1 MSGNDALEKIVGSGN
16 VLDSQDILEE
26 YSSDLSFVPR
36 RRPRCVVRP
45 GTAEDVKGIVKWAN
59 ETMTP
64 LVPMSSGPPHF
75 RGDTVPAMG
84 GSVIVDFSRMKKIIR
99 IDPRNWVAMVEPGV
113 TFAELHPELE
123 KAGLSTYTPLCPRSS
138 KSVAVSMLEREP
150 ITIPAHHWDALD
162 PFLCAE
168 IIFGTGD
175 KLRSG
180 EAAGPDSIEEQWKIG
195 KAQMVPFGLGQF
207 DESRLISG
215 AQGTIGI
222 ITWAT
227 MKCRPSSTLTRTF
240 LISSETIEPL
250 LDLSYRLIR
259 VRLGETCF
267 IVNDLNLASLLAQS
281 PEEIRDLRAALPPWV
296 LVVTF
301 EGYGVLPEEKVAYQE
316 ADFRDM
322 LKQAGNLKPIH
333 TVGSFSDE
341 DVSNI
346 LSKPS
351 AEPYWKLRY
360 KGGFSDVFFLTTLNK
375 TPAFI
380 GAMSTL
386 AQSRRFPTED
396 IGVYVQ
402 PIVQGTSC
410 HLEFDLFFDPTDST
424 QTARARSVTTEGVYD
439 LANMGAF
446 FSRPYGAWAKI
457 AYSRAAETNILQ
469 RKVKK
474 IFDPNNVLNPGRLC
488 F

>member
-1 MSGNDALEKIVGSGN
+1 
-16 VLDSQDILEE
+16 
-26 YSSDLSFVPR
+26 
-36 RRPRCVVRP
+36 VVRP
-45 GTAEDVKGIVKWAN
+45 GTADEVMRIVKWAN

-64 LVPMSSGPPHF
+64 LVPVSSGPPHF
-75 RGDTVPAMG
+75 RGDTVPGMG
-84 GSVIVDFSRMKKIIR
+84 GSVIIDLSRMKKIIR

-113 TFAELHPELE
+113 TFADLQPELE
-123 KAGLSTYTPLCPRSS
+123 KAGLSTYTPLCPRGS

-150 ITIPAHHWDALD
+150 ITLPAHHWDALD

-180 EAAGPDSIEEQWKIG
+180 EAAGPDSIEDQWKIG

-227 MKCRPSSTLTRTF
+227 VKCRPSSTLTRAF

-267 IVNDLNLASLLAQS
+267 IVNDLNFASLLAKS
-281 PEEIRDLRAALPPWV
+281 PEEIRDLRAALPQWV
-296 LVVTF
+296 LVVTL
-301 EGYGVLPEEKVAYQE
+301 EGYGPLPEDKVQYQE
-316 ADFRDM
+316 ADFRDL
-322 LKQAGNLKPIH
+322 LKQAGNLRPTH
-333 TVGSFSDE
+333 TVGGFSDD
-341 DVSNI
+341 DVSDLLI
-346 LSKPS
+346 KPS
-351 AEPYWKLRY
+351 DEPYWKLRY
-360 KGGFSDVFFLTTLNK
+360 KGGFSDIFFLNTLDK
-375 TPAFI
+375 SPAFI
-380 GAMSTL
+380 RAMPAL
-386 AQSRRFPTED
+386 AHSRRFPPDD
-396 IGVYVQ
+396 IGVYIQ

-410 HLEFDLFFDPTDST
+410 HLEFDLFHDPTDST
-424 QTARARSVTTEGVYD
+424 QTERARSLVTEGAYD

-446 FSRPYGAWAKI
+446 FSRPYGPWAKI

>member
-1 MSGNDALEKIVGSGN
+1 MSVWM
-16 VLDSQDILEE
+16 VIL
-26 YSSDLSFVPR
+26 L
-36 RRPRCVVRP
+36 
-45 GTAEDVKGIVKWAN
+45 GTAFGGALIVWHNVSKTKHVSEEMLVK
-59 ETMTP
+59 
-64 LVPMSSGPPHF
+64 
-75 RGDTVPAMG
+75 
-84 GSVIVDFSRMKKIIR
+84 
-99 IDPRNWVAMVEPGV
+99 
-113 TFAELHPELE
+113 
-123 KAGLSTYTPLCPRSS
+123 Y
-138 KSVAVSMLEREP
+138 
-150 ITIPAHHWDALD
+150 
-162 PFLCAE
+162 
-168 IIFGTGD
+168 
-175 KLRSG
+175 
-180 EAAGPDSIEEQWKIG
+180 
-195 KAQMVPFGLGQF
+195 
-207 DESRLISG
+207 
-215 AQGTIGI
+215 
-222 ITWAT
+222 
-227 MKCRPSSTLTRTF
+227 
-240 LISSETIEPL
+240 
-250 LDLSYRLIR
+250 
-259 VRLGETCF
+259 
-267 IVNDLNLASLLAQS
+267 
-281 PEEIRDLRAALPPWV
+281 
-296 LVVTF
+296 
-301 EGYGVLPEEKVAYQE
+301 
-316 ADFRDM
+316 RDM

-380 GAMSTL
+380 GAMSPL

>member
-1 MSGNDALEKIVGSGN
+1 MSDNNALEDIVGTGN
-16 VLDSQDILEE
+16 VLDGIDILRE
-26 YSSDLSFVPR
+26 YSSDLSFVPS
-36 RRPRCVVRP
+36 RRPRCVAKP
-45 GTAEDVKGIVKWAN
+45 STADEVQGIVKWAN

-64 LVPMSSGPPHF
+64 LVPVSSGPPHF
-75 RGDTVPAMG
+75 RGDTIPAMG
-84 GSVIVDFSRMKKIIR
+84 GSVIIDLSRMKKIIR
-99 IDPRNWVAMVEPGV
+99 IDPINWVVMVEPGV
-113 TFAELHPELE
+113 TFGELQPELE
-123 KAGLSTYTPLCPRSS
+123 KAGLSTYTPLCPRGS
-138 KSVAVSMLEREP
+138 KSVALSMLEREP

-180 EAAGPDSIEEQWKIG
+180 EAAGPDSIEDQWKIG

-227 MKCRPSSTLTRTF
+227 VKCRPSSTRTRTF

-267 IVNDLNLASLLAQS
+267 IVNDLKFASLLGKNQ
-281 PEEIRDLRAALPPWV
+281 EEIRELRAALPRWI
-296 LVVTF
+296 LVVTL
-301 EGYGVLPEEKVAYQE
+301 EGYGPLPEGKVEYQE

-322 LKQAGNLKPIH
+322 LKQAGNLRH
-333 TVGSFSDE
+333 LQNVLSFSE
-341 DVSNI
+341 DDI
-346 LSKPS
+346 TKLLTKPS
-351 AEPYWKLRY
+351 DEPYWKLRY
-360 KGGFSDVFFLTTLNK
+360 KGGFSDIFFLNTLDNS
-375 TPAFI
+375 PAFI
-380 GAMSTL
+380 GAMHTL
-386 AQSRRFPTED
+386 AHSRRFPSED
-396 IGVYVQ
+396 IGVYIQ

-410 HLEFDLFFDPTDST
+410 HLEFDLFYDATDST
-424 QTARARSVTTEGVYD
+424 QTERAQSLVTEGAYD

-446 FSRPYGAWAKI
+446 FSRPYGTWAKI

>member
-1 MSGNDALEKIVGSGN
+1 MSGNDLLEKIVGKGN
-16 VLDSQDILEE
+16 VLDSPDILEE
-26 YSSDLSFVPR
+26 YSSDLSFVSQT
-36 RRPRCVVRP
+36 RPRCIVRP
-45 GTAEDVKGIVKWAN
+45 GTSGEVQDVVKWAN
-59 ETMTP
+59 KTMTP
-64 LVPMSSGPPHF
+64 LVPVSSGPPHF

-84 GSVIVDFSRMKKIIR
+84 GSVIVDLRRMKKIIR
-99 IDPRNWVAMVEPGV
+99 IDPKNRVAMVEPGV
-113 TFAELHPELE
+113 TFAELQPELE
-123 KAGLSTYTPLCPRSS
+123 KEGLSAYLPLCPRRS
-138 KSVAVSMLEREP
+138 KSVIGSMLEREP

-162 PFLCAE
+162 PLLCAE

-180 EAAGPDSIEEQWKIG
+180 EAAGPESIEDQWKLG

-222 ITWAT
+222 ATWAT
-227 MKCRPSSTLTRTF
+227 TKCRPSSTLTRTF
-240 LISSETIEPL
+240 LIASETIEPL

-267 IVNDLNLASLLAQS
+267 IVNGLNLASLLGQS
-281 PEEIRDLRAALPPWV
+281 SGEIRDLTATLPQWV

-301 EGYGVLPEEKVAYQE
+301 EGYGVLPEEKVEYQE

-322 LKQAGNLKPIH
+322 LRLAGNHKPLH
-333 TVGSFSDE
+333 TVGGFSD
-341 DVSNI
+341 DYVAD
-346 LSKPS
+346 LLARPS
-351 AEPYWKLRY
+351 DEPYWKLRY
-360 KGGFSDVFFLTTLNK
+360 KGGFSDIFFLSTLDK

-380 GAMSTL
+380 GAMPAL
-386 AQSRRFPTED
+386 AQFRRFPAED
-396 IGVYVQ
+396 IGVYIQ
-402 PIVQGTSC
+402 PVVQGTSC
-410 HLEFDLFFDPTDST
+410 HLEFDLFYDPSDST
-424 QTARARSVTTEGVYD
+424 QKERARSLVTDGAFD

-446 FSRPYGAWAKI
+446 FSRPYGPWAKV
-457 AYSRAAETNILQ
+457 AYSRAAETNIVQ

>member
-1 MSGNDALEKIVGSGN
+1 MSGNDTLGKIVGTGN
-16 VLDSQDILEE
+16 VLDSQDMLEE

-36 RRPRCVVRP
+36 MRPRCVVRP
-45 GTAEDVKGIVKWAN
+45 GTAEEVTGIVKWAN

-64 LVPMSSGPPHF
+64 LVPVSSGPPHF

-84 GSVIVDFSRMKKIIR
+84 GSVIVDFTRMKKIIR

-113 TFAELHPELE
+113 TFAELQPELE
-123 KAGLSTYTPLCPRSS
+123 KEGLSAYLPLCPRRS
-138 KSVAVSMLEREP
+138 KSVIGSMLEREP
-150 ITIPAHHWDALD
+150 ITMPAHHWDALD

-180 EAAGPDSIEEQWKIG
+180 EAAGPDSIEEQWKLG

-227 MKCRPSSTLTRTF
+227 MKCRPSSTLSRTF

-267 IVNDLNLASLLAQS
+267 IVNDLNLASLLAQD
-281 PEEIRDLRAALPPWV
+281 PGDIRDLRAALPQWI
-296 LVVTF
+296 LIVTF
-301 EGYGVLPEEKVAYQE
+301 EGYGALPEEKVQYQE
-316 ADFRDM
+316 ADFRNM
-322 LKQAGNLKPIH
+322 LKLAGNLKSIH
-333 TVGSFSDE
+333 TAGGFSDD
-341 DVSNI
+341 DVAG
-346 LSKPS
+346 LLTRPS
-351 AEPYWKLRY
+351 DEPYWKLRY
-360 KGGFSDVFFLTTLNK
+360 KGSFSDIFFLTTLDK

-380 GAMSTL
+380 AAMPTL
-386 AQSRRFPTED
+386 AQSRRFPSED
-396 IGVYVQ
+396 IGVYIQ
-402 PIVQGTSC
+402 PVVQGTSC
-410 HLEFDLFFDPTDST
+410 HLEFDLFYDPADST
-424 QTARARSVTTEGVYD
+424 QTERARSLVSEGAYD

-446 FSRPYGAWAKI
+446 FSRPYGPWAKI